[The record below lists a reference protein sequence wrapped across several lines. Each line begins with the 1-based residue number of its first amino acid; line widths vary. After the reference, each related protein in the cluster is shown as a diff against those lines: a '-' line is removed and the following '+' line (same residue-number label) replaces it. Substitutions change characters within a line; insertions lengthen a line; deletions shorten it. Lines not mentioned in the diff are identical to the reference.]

1 MKERFLMIFSYAN
14 MQPNK
19 DLVTITN
26 NEEQIVDFIKQMLIM
41 PRKAMY
47 EWSKITNQTPNLK
60 IGYPGQHLASL
71 ILGMKGNATGARGED
86 ICDGSEVKSCSKV
99 DQSDKCKNCHENVL
113 RSENFCRNCGSA
125 DIKRNNDSKWLIP
138 VRSDDELRMLLEETP
153 RFVFIITD
161 YPEFYNNNFD
171 DIRIR
176 AFEVW
181 VQSERCK
188 NFRILME
195 NYYSYIYK
203 EHIRINPNKTPAPKN
218 IFPDMFPF
226 YMCNPIKIFDCSIK
240 NSLSRNPKPIINHY
254 VKPYESRLNIKSEVM
269 PIKLLKPFE
278 KEVLKQHDI
287 DVKHLTCID
296 EEMRAL
302 LPLRDTDKSIKTIG
316 TKKHKKVEQI
326 VQS

>member
-1 MKERFLMIFSYAN
+1 MITTCAN

-19 DLVTITN
+19 DLITITN

-41 PRKAMY
+41 PRKAIH

-60 IGYPGQHLASL
+60 IGYPAQHLASL
-71 ILGMKGNATGARGED
+71 ILGMKGNATAARGED

-99 DQSDKCKNCHENVL
+99 DQSDKCRNCKENVL
-113 RSENFCRNCGSA
+113 RSENVCSNCGSTN
-125 DIKRNNDSKWLIP
+125 IKRNNDSKWLIS

-153 RFVFIITD
+153 RYVFIITD
-161 YPEFYNNNFD
+161 YPEFYQNNFD

-195 NYYSYIYK
+195 NYYNYIYK
-203 EHIRINPNKTPAPKN
+203 EHIRKNPNKTPAPKN

-226 YMCNPIKIFDCSIK
+226 YMCNPIKIFECNIK
-240 NSLSRNPKPIINHY
+240 DSLSKNPQPLINHY
-254 VKPYESRLNIKSEVM
+254 IKPDSSRLNLVSEVM
-269 PIKLLKPFE
+269 PVSLLMPY
-278 KEVLKQHDI
+278 EVEILKQHDI
-287 DVKHLTCID
+287 KIEHLKHVD

-316 TKKHKKVEQI
+316 TKKHKKVDQTVRI
-326 VQS
+326 

>member
-1 MKERFLMIFSYAN
+1 MNLQYAD
-14 MQPNK
+14 MQPNTK
-19 DLVTITN
+19 LITISN

-41 PRKAMY
+41 PRKAIH

-99 DQSDKCKNCHENVL
+99 DQSDKCKDCHENVL
-113 RSENFCRNCGSA
+113 RSESFCSNCGSTN
-125 DIKRNNDSKWLIP
+125 IKRNNDSKWLIP

-153 RFVFIITD
+153 RYVFIVTD
-161 YPEFYNNNFD
+161 YPKFCDNNFC

-195 NYYSYIYK
+195 NYYNYIYK
-203 EHIRINPNKTPAPKN
+203 EHIKKNPNKTPAPKN
-218 IFPDMFPF
+218 IFPDNFPF
-226 YMCNPIKIFDCSIK
+226 YMCNPIKIFECNIK
-240 NSLSRNPKPIINHY
+240 DSLSKNPQPIINYY
-254 VKPYESRLNIKSEVM
+254 VKPNESRLDLKSEIM
-269 PIKLLKPFE
+269 PIELLKPFE
-278 KEVLKQHDI
+278 KEILKQHDI
-287 DVKHLTCID
+287 DLRHIVGID
-296 EEMRAL
+296 EEMRDFL
-302 LPLRDTDKSIKTIG
+302 SLRDTDKSIKTIG

-326 VQS
+326 VQI